1 MIKYSQLNDSKL
13 ESNKTDSLI
22 EKKIKSYSRTTAFL
36 SQPKKN
42 IQEQI
47 IISTR
52 RGQVEIN
59 NNHNAIEVDRNNA
72 SLNI

>member
-1 MIKYSQLNDSKL
+1 MIKYSKLNDSKL
-13 ESNKTDSLI
+13 DSNKTDSLI

-36 SQPKKN
+36 SKPKKA

-52 RGQVEIN
+52 KGQVEIN
-59 NNHNAIEVDRNNA
+59 DSLKAIVDDRNNA
-72 SLNI
+72 DLNV

>member
-36 SQPKKN
+36 SKPKKA
-42 IQEQI
+42 IQEQT

-52 RGQVEIN
+52 KGQVEIN
-59 NNHNAIEVDRNNA
+59 NNLNAIEVDRNNA

>member
-42 IQEQI
+42 I
-47 IISTR
+47 
-52 RGQVEIN
+52 
-59 NNHNAIEVDRNNA
+59 
-72 SLNI
+72 

>member
-1 MIKYSQLNDSKL
+1 MIKYSKLNDSKL
-13 ESNKTDSLI
+13 DSNKTDSLI

-36 SQPKKN
+36 SKPKKA
-42 IQEQI
+42 IQEQT

-52 RGQVEIN
+52 KGQVEIN

>member
-42 IQEQI
+42 IQEQT

-52 RGQVEIN
+52 KGQVEIN

>member
-36 SQPKKN
+36 SQPKKA
-42 IQEQI
+42 IQEQT

-52 RGQVEIN
+52 KGQVEIN

>member
-36 SQPKKN
+36 SKPKKN
-42 IQEQI
+42 IQEQT

-52 RGQVEIN
+52 KGQVEIN
-59 NNHNAIEVDRNNA
+59 DNLNAIEVDRNNA